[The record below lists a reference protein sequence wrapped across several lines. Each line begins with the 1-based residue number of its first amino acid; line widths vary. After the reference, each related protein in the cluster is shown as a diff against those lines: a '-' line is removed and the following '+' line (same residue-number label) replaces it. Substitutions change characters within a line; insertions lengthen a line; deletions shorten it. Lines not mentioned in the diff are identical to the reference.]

1 MSSLARLVTPFFL
14 VSMVVPPWAQT
25 PAEGAVN
32 FLECALG
39 RYSSS
44 QLSEWRLSFDFDV
57 EGASR
62 RVAEE
67 PDVWTDGS
75 LVDDRMSGA
84 SSAGAGCFT
93 YRVSRLWA
101 SWRWGHWDDDVG
113 DDSVVSACRGFCSV
127 PGPLQTVQRAELWCV
142 NLALQANDGVHLG
155 VDNLGVG
162 RQVGRILRWSCFFSS
177 FVS

>member
-1 MSSLARLVTPFFL
+1 MVGYPFFSGVNGFSL
-14 VSMVVPPWAQT
+14 WAQT

-32 FLECALG
+32 LLECALG
-39 RYSSS
+39 RYSSG
-44 QLSEWRLSFDFDV
+44 QLSEWRLPVDFDV

-67 PDVWTDGS
+67 PDVCTDGS

-101 SWRWGHWDDDVG
+101 QLEVG
-113 DDSVVSACRGFCSV
+113 S
-127 PGPLQTVQRAELWCV
+127 
-142 NLALQANDGVHLG
+142 LG
-155 VDNLGVG
+155 
-162 RQVGRILRWSCFFSS
+162 
-177 FVS
+177 